1 MRIVGCGV
9 LLIALGLH
17 SVAQE
22 ARLNAPPT
30 PTIVNESQPLLRGVL
45 QQTAPLDK
53 QHVFFDKGNL
63 VLHSWNLAAETF
75 DAVTTRRA
83 QHGRPIN
90 ELNPFAAVF
99 VNRGWG
105 GQIAFSY
112 GFGVGGP
119 LLTSYLLH
127 RTGHHKLERWVPAC
141 NATGSTFAG
150 FWNSNH

>member
-1 MRIVGCGV
+1 MRIVGYGI
-9 LLIALGLH
+9 LLIALALH
-17 SVAQE
+17 AAAQE
-22 ARLNAPPT
+22 AQVASAPT
-30 PTIVNESQPLLRGVL
+30 TVKESQTSLGQPLL
-45 QQTAPLDK
+45 QPLLFDK

-141 NATGSTFAG
+141 NAAGSTFAG